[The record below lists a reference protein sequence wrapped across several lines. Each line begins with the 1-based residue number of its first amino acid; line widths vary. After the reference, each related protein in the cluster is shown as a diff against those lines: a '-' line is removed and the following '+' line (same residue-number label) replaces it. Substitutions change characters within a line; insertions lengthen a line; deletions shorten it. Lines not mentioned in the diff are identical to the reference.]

1 MCENKTIVV
10 KTNNMCK
17 KFIMI
22 YMLKQLI
29 DVKININNPTFSTSS
44 STIHI
49 TNATKLNTSFPLVKI
64 RIVLS

>member
-10 KTNNMCK
+10 KTNNMYK

-29 DVKININNPTFSTSS
+29 DVKSD
-44 STIHI
+44 
-49 TNATKLNTSFPLVKI
+49 KI
-64 RIVLS
+64 FVF